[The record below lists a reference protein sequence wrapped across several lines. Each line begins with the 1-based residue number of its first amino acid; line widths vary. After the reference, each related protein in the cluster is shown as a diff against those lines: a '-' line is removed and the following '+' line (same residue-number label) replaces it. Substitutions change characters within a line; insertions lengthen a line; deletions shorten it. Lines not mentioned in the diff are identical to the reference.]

1 MLRLGTFTL
10 KNIKMIATHKIEE
23 LTFDNNYMFL
33 KVDGKTLMIP
43 LKKASKKLLEA
54 DDIQKGIYKISASGY
69 GIHWP
74 LIDEDLSV
82 DNLIKIAE

>member
-1 MLRLGTFTL
+1 
-10 KNIKMIATHKIEE
+10 MIATHKIEE

-33 KVDGKTLMIP
+33 KVDGKTLMIA
-43 LKKASKKLLEA
+43 LNKASKKLLEA

-82 DNLIKIAE
+82 DNLIKLAE

>member
-1 MLRLGTFTL
+1 MLRLGKFTL

>member
-1 MLRLGTFTL
+1 
-10 KNIKMIATHKIEE
+10 MIATHKIEE

-43 LKKASKKLLEA
+43 LNKASKKLLEA
-54 DDIQKGIYKISASGY
+54 NDIQKGIYKISASGY

-74 LIDEDLSV
+74 LIDEDLAVES
-82 DNLIKIAE
+82 LIKTSKL

>member
-1 MLRLGTFTL
+1 
-10 KNIKMIATHKIEE
+10 
-23 LTFDNNYMFL
+23 MFL

-43 LKKASKKLLEA
+43 LEKASKKLLEA

>member
-1 MLRLGTFTL
+1 
-10 KNIKMIATHKIEE
+10 MIATHKIEE

-43 LKKASKKLLEA
+43 LNKASKKLLEA
-54 DDIQKGIYKISASGY
+54 NDIQKGIYKISASGY

-82 DNLIKIAE
+82 DNLIKLAE

>member
-1 MLRLGTFTL
+1 
-10 KNIKMIATHKIEE
+10 MIATHKIEE

-43 LKKASKKLLEA
+43 LNKASKKLLEA

-82 DNLIKIAE
+82 DNLIKLAE

>member
-1 MLRLGTFTL
+1 
-10 KNIKMIATHKIEE
+10 MIATHKIEE
-23 LTFDNNYMFL
+23 LTFDNNYIFL